1 MGALDR
7 SPARIIVSADLQDW
21 RVYPVTTDVRA
32 RTVGELPPIPGGL
45 GAEIDTLW
53 EAAQVRTRGALF
65 NGRVFST
72 DALTPSLLTGHLTEF
87 RRIVAQMDRP
97 ELHAVLR
104 VRPLAV
110 CGVVC
115 CRDGVVL
122 GRRPA
127 RAVYQ
132 AGMWQLPPAGSVDAA
147 AVQADG
153 WIDLRGQ
160 LFRELQEELGL
171 SRDRIVE
178 ARPLCM
184 VEHPGS
190 HVLDLGFLLRTEISG
205 DAVLTHARDGNGEYE
220 NLEVVPFAAL
230 TARLD
235 RLGDGLVPPARV
247 FLHEIGLAGDPLD
260 ACDSAG

>member
-1 MGALDR
+1 MIL
-7 SPARIIVSADLQDW
+7 PVSLEHW
-21 RVYPVTTDVRA
+21 RVYPVAADVRA
-32 RTVGELPPIPGGL
+32 RLVGEAAPLPAGL
-45 GAEIDTLW
+45 DTDIEALW
-53 EAAQVRTRGALF
+53 KAAQARTQGALF
-65 NGRVFST
+65 NGRVFSV
-72 DALTPSLLTGHLTEF
+72 DVLIPSLLRGHLTEF

-97 ELHAVLR
+97 DLHEVLR

-122 GRRPA
+122 GRRPD

-171 SRDRIVE
+171 PGDSIAEV
-178 ARPLCM
+178 RPLCL

-190 HVLDLGFLLRTEISG
+190 HVLDLGFLLRTELSG
-205 DAVLTHARDGNGEYE
+205 EAVLAHTRDGNGEYAD
-220 NLEVVPFAAL
+220 LEVVPCAAL
-230 TARLD
+230 AARLD
-235 RLGDGLVPPARV
+235 RLGDELVPPARL
-247 FLHEIGLAGDPLD
+247 FLHQLGL
-260 ACDSAG
+260 

>member
-1 MGALDR
+1 MYPIAVDVC
-7 SPARIIVSADLQDW
+7 ARIV
-21 RVYPVTTDVRA
+21 REPPPVPT
-32 RTVGELPPIPGGL
+32 GL
-45 GAEIDTLW
+45 DAEIDALW
-53 EAAQVRTRGALF
+53 TAAQARTQGALF
-65 NGRVFST
+65 NGGVFSA
-72 DALTPSLLTGHLTEF
+72 DALTPRLLSGHLTEF

-97 ELHAVLR
+97 DLHAALR

-127 RAVYQ
+127 SAVYQ
-132 AGMWQLPPAGSVDAA
+132 AGMWQLPPAGSVDAT

-153 WIDLRGQ
+153 WIDLLGQ

-171 SRDRIVE
+171 PRDSIAEV
-178 ARPLCM
+178 RPLCM

-190 HVLDLGFLLRTEISG
+190 HVLDLGFLLRTALSAET
-205 DAVLTHARDGNGEYE
+205 VLAHAREGNGEYE
-220 NLEVVPFAAL
+220 DLEVVPFAAL
-230 TARLD
+230 AARLEP
-235 RLGDGLVPPARV
+235 LGDALVPPARV
-247 FLHEIGLAGDPLD
+247 FLRKIELTGGLMD

>member
-1 MGALDR
+1 MITLLGLEEW
-7 SPARIIVSADLQDW
+7 Q
-21 RVYPVTTDVRA
+21 VYPVAADVRA
-32 RTVGELPPIPGGL
+32 RLVDEAPLLPAGL
-45 GAEIDTLW
+45 DADVEALW

-65 NGRVFST
+65 NGRVFSA
-72 DALTPSLLTGHLTEF
+72 DALTPSLLSGHLTEF

-97 ELHAVLR
+97 DLHAALG

-115 CRDGVVL
+115 CHDGVVL
-122 GRRPA
+122 GRRPG

-171 SRDRIVE
+171 PRNSIAEV
-178 ARPLCM
+178 RPLCL

-190 HVLDLGFLLRTEISG
+190 HVLDLGFWLRTELSG
-205 DAVLTHARDGNGEYE
+205 AAVLAHARDGNGEYE
-220 NLEVVPFAAL
+220 DLEVVPFAAL

-235 RLGDGLVPPARV
+235 RLGDELVPPARL
-247 FLHEIGLAGDPLD
+247 FLYQLESRIGSDR
-260 ACDSAG
+260 

>member
-1 MGALDR
+1 M
-7 SPARIIVSADLQDW
+7 IVSVGLQDW
-21 RVYPVTTDVRA
+21 RVYPVTADLGA
-32 RTVGELPPIPGGL
+32 RVVGELPPLPAGL
-45 GAEIDTLW
+45 DADIDALW
-53 EAAQVRTRGALF
+53 AAAQVRTHGALF
-65 NGRVFST
+65 NGRVFSADT
-72 DALTPSLLTGHLTEF
+72 LTPGLLRGHLTEF

-97 ELHAVLR
+97 ELYAVLR

-171 SRDRIVE
+171 SRESIEE

-190 HVLDLGFLLRTEISG
+190 HVLDLGFLLRTALSAA
-205 DAVLTHARDGNGEYE
+205 AVLAHARDGNGEYE
-220 NLEVVPFAAL
+220 DLQVVPFSAFA
-230 TARLD
+230 ARLD

-247 FLHEIGLAGDPLD
+247 FLHEIGLVGL
-260 ACDSAG
+260 GLG